1 MLYTN
6 DNSPC
11 KGRRQRQIQPDPG
24 KGTIVSTQSTHP
36 TRTRNGTETRQRTK
50 MVGLRL
56 RPEEHRRLTRLAEL
70 RGVNVAAL
78 FESTVADLLA
88 TPLPDEALTA

>member
-1 MLYTN
+1 MA
-6 DNSPC
+6 
-11 KGRRQRQIQPDPG
+11 
-24 KGTIVSTQSTHP
+24 TQTKH
-36 TRTRNGTETRQRTK
+36 RVRKGTETRQRTK

-56 RPEEHRRLTRLAEL
+56 RPEEHERLTRLAQQ

>member
-1 MLYTN
+1 MVTTQTEHRA
-6 DNSPC
+6 
-11 KGRRQRQIQPDPG
+11 RR
-24 KGTIVSTQSTHP
+24 K
-36 TRTRNGTETRQRTK
+36 GTETRQRTK

-56 RPEEHRRLTRLAEL
+56 RPEEHARLTRLAQL

-88 TPLPDEALTA
+88 TPLPEEALTA

>member
-1 MLYTN
+1 MATHTE
-6 DNSPC
+6 
-11 KGRRQRQIQPDPG
+11 RRA
-24 KGTIVSTQSTHP
+24 H
-36 TRTRNGTETRQRTK
+36 TRKGTETRQRTK

-56 RPEEHRRLTRLAEL
+56 RPEDHQKLTRLAQF

-88 TPLPDEALTA
+88 TPLPDESLSA

>member
-1 MLYTN
+1 ML
-6 DNSPC
+6 S
-11 KGRRQRQIQPDPG
+11 R
-24 KGTIVSTQSTHP
+24 GTVVATQTEHQA
-36 TRTRNGTETRQRTK
+36 RTRKGTETRQRTK

-56 RPEEHRRLTRLAEL
+56 RPEDHQRLTRLAEL

-78 FESTVADLLA
+78 FESTVSDLLA

>member
-1 MLYTN
+1 MATHTE
-6 DNSPC
+6 
-11 KGRRQRQIQPDPG
+11 RR
-24 KGTIVSTQSTHP
+24 TH
-36 TRTRNGTETRQRTK
+36 TRKGTETRQRTK

-56 RPEEHRRLTRLAEL
+56 RPEDHQKLTRLAQC

-88 TPLPDEALTA
+88 TPLPDETLSA